1 MNRTMSSLYLS
12 LKLHKT
18 STLRTLLRRFLQK
31 LAAIANTHSTVKFF
45 IIYFSFCC
53 HMPRTCFYNVF
64 SYYGFVFF
72 RGIGHRFIIQYTL
85 GNWNTTRKFDIGGLV
100 KPWFVNRGFGYSY
113 HGELVCERIKTYVI
127 INLL

>member
-18 STLRTLLRRFLQK
+18 STLGTLLCWFFK
-31 LAAIANTHSTVKFF
+31 KFAAIANTHSTVKFF

-64 SYYGFVFF
+64 SYYGDKVFF
-72 RGIGHRFIIQYTL
+72 RGIGHRFIILHTL
-85 GNWNTTRKFDIGGLV
+85 GNWKTTRKFDIGGLV
-100 KPWFVNRGFGYSY
+100 KPWFVNRGFGHSY
-113 HGELVCERIKTYVI
+113 HGELIADK
-127 INLL
+127 